1 MPTIP
6 GRARALIALG
16 LGLAFLLATLFLVSG
31 EPTLITRGVEEDTEV
46 DADRWYN
53 GGVNA
58 FADGDYD
65 QAIVRLSKA
74 MQIYAKLISSTWDE
88 LMAEVWRPLKK
99 KYGRISLPKT
109 DWLIKEAFRYRAKF
123 DQAITLRGDAYSKQG
138 QFQEAIADYS
148 EAIRLEEDANRYRH
162 RAAAYRAIGE
172 TAKAESDERA
182 ADFLNKPKEPVK
194 P

>member
-16 LGLAFLLATLFLVSG
+16 LGLAFLLATLLLVGG
-31 EPTLITRGVEEDTEV
+31 EPILSTKAIDEETEV
-46 DADRWYN
+46 DADRLYN
-53 GGVNA
+53 GGINA
-58 FADGDYD
+58 LADGDYD

-74 MQIYAKLISSTWDE
+74 MQIYDKLMSSSDDE
-88 LMAEVWRPLKK
+88 FMAEVWKPIKKNRP
-99 KYGRISLPKT
+99 ISEQKIHFL
-109 DWLIKEAFRYRAKF
+109 LREAFHYRAKF
-123 DQAITLRGDAYSKQG
+123 DQAITLRGDAYVKKG
-138 QFQEAIADYS
+138 QFQAAVADYS
-148 EAIRLEEDANRYRH
+148 ETIRLNQDANTYRR

-182 ADFLNKPKEPVK
+182 AGFRDKPKEPVK

>member
-16 LGLAFLLATLFLVSG
+16 LGLAFLLATLFLVGG
-31 EPTLITRGVEEDTEV
+31 EPTFIARVVGEETEV

-58 FADGDYD
+58 LADGDYD
-65 QAIVRLSKA
+65 RAIVKLSEA
-74 MQIYAKLISSTWDE
+74 MQIYDKLMSSNDDE
-88 LMAEVWRPLKK
+88 FMAEVWRPIKK
-99 KYGRISLPKT
+99 NRPISERKIHCLLRET
-109 DWLIKEAFRYRAKF
+109 LHYRAKF
-123 DQAITLRGDAYSKQG
+123 DQAITLRGDAYVKKG
-138 QFQEAIADYS
+138 QFQAAIADYS
-148 EAIRLEEDANRYRH
+148 ETIRLNQDANIYRR
-162 RAAAYRAIGE
+162 RAGAYRAIGE

-182 ADFLNKPKEPVK
+182 ADFRDKPKEPVK